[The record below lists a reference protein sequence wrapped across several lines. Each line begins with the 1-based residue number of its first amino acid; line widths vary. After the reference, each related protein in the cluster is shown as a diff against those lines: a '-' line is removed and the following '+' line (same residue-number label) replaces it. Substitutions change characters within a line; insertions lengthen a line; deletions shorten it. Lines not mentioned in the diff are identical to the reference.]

1 MKLTKQMNDINI
13 LIIEDEQGISKIIKS
28 YLEKEGYNVFQAFDG
43 KEGLDFFENE
53 QIDLILLDLMIPKIS
68 GEDLIKE
75 IRNKSNVPVIM
86 VTAKVSEENIIN
98 GLKLGADDYVT
109 KPFSPKE
116 LMQRIKTVLR
126 RIEKYNIPRADIIK
140 TIDGRLEM
148 DLEYNRFFKDGEEIF
163 LTKNEFQ
170 IIKTLFSNPNKIFT
184 REEIIE
190 ITFGFD
196 YDAYDRAIDTH
207 IKNIRQKIE
216 DNPKKPD
223 YIKTIY
229 GMGYKSGGVDDVSSK

>member
-1 MKLTKQMNDINI
+1 MNDINI

-43 KEGLDFFENE
+43 KEGLDFFEDE

-140 TIDGRLEM
+140 TTDGRLEM

>member
-1 MKLTKQMNDINI
+1 MNDIKI
-13 LIIEDEQGISKIIKS
+13 LIIEDEEGISKIIKS
-28 YLEKEGYNVFQAFDG
+28 YLQKEGYQVFQAYDG
-43 KEGLDFFENE
+43 REGLDIFNNE
-53 QIDLILLDLMIPKIS
+53 DVDLVLLDLMIPKIP
-68 GEDLIKE
+68 GEELIKE
-75 IRNKSNVPVIM
+75 IRNESEIPVIM
-86 VTAKVSEENIIN
+86 VTAKVDENDIIN
-98 GLKLGADDYVT
+98 GLKLGADDYMT

-116 LMQRIKTVLR
+116 LVQRVKTVLR

-140 TIDGRLEM
+140 TTDGRLEM
-148 DLEYNRFFKDGEEIF
+148 DLEYNRFFKDGKEVN
-163 LTKNEFQ
+163 LTNNEFQ

-190 ITFGFD
+190 ITFGYD

-216 DNPKKPD
+216 DNPKKPV

-229 GMGYKSGGVDDVSSK
+229 GMGYKSGGIDDKSKK

>member
-1 MKLTKQMNDINI
+1 MNDINI

-140 TIDGRLEM
+140 TTDGRLEM

>member
-1 MKLTKQMNDINI
+1 MNDINI

-140 TIDGRLEM
+140 TTDGRLEM

-229 GMGYKSGGVDDVSSK
+229 GMGYKSGGVDDISSK

>member
-1 MKLTKQMNDINI
+1 MNNIKI
-13 LIIEDEQGISKIIKS
+13 LIIEDEVGISKIIKS
-28 YLEKEGYNVFQAFDG
+28 YLEKENYKVYQAFDG
-43 KEGLDFFENE
+43 EEGLKVFNE
-53 QIDLILLDLMIPKIS
+53 EDIDLILLDLMIPKIS
-68 GEDLIKE
+68 GEEVIKE
-75 IRNKSNVPVIM
+75 IRNKSEIPVIM
-86 VTAKVSEENIIN
+86 VTAKVDEEDIVN
-98 GLKLGADDYVT
+98 GLKLGADDYMT

-140 TIDGRLEM
+140 TTDGRLEM
-148 DLEYNRFFKDGEEIF
+148 DLEYNRFFKDGKEIS
-163 LTKNEFQ
+163 LTKNEFH

-190 ITFGFD
+190 LTFGYD

-216 DNPKKPD
+216 DNPKKPV

-229 GMGYKSGGVDDVSSK
+229 GMGYKSGGIDDVLKK

>member
-1 MKLTKQMNDINI
+1 MNDINI

-53 QIDLILLDLMIPKIS
+53 QIDLILLDFMIPKIS

-75 IRNKSNVPVIM
+75 IRNKSNAPVIM

>member
-1 MKLTKQMNDINI
+1 MNKINI
-13 LIIEDEQGISKIIKS
+13 LLVEDERGISKIMKS
-28 YLEKEGYNVFQAFDG
+28 YLENDGYNVFQAFDG
-43 KEGLDFFENE
+43 KSALDVFENE
-53 QIDLILLDLMIPKIS
+53 DIDLILLDLMIPEIS

-86 VTAKVSEENIIN
+86 VTAKVNEDDIIN

-126 RIEKYNIPRADIIK
+126 RIEKYGIPRADIIK
-140 TIDGRLEM
+140 TTDGRLEM

-170 IIKTLFSNPNKIFT
+170 IVKTLFSNPNKIFT

-216 DNPKKPD
+216 DNPKKPS

-229 GMGYKSGGVDDVSSK
+229 GMGYKSGGIDDIAKK